1 MGIFSALS
9 KKIEERQ
16 EGIKPSDLLELPKSL
31 RTLMLTINRMKTLT
45 VEAAAAQVEQSVE
58 ETQRDLDLLVEKG
71 YLQYDPMTREYR
83 VRYGRL
89 APQAVPGSLWAAL
102 DDKTKGSQE
111 PQQEEP

>member
-31 RTLMLTINRMKTLT
+31 RTLMLTINRMKTLDAET
-45 VEAAAAQVEQSVE
+45 AATQVGQSIE
-58 ETQRDLDLLVEKG
+58 ETQHDLDLLVEKG

-102 DDKTKGSQE
+102 DDKTKGAQEQE
-111 PQQEEP
+111 PEKE